1 MTSRRVNPGGVARR
15 DKPGGSSNVQAAFAM
30 RMSYNCAVPP
40 ERNDRTEEARLFMRT
55 DKKIGQILVD
65 LKVLS
70 HFDVE
75 RILESVRKR
84 RRHQKFGQMARDMGL
99 AREEE
104 ILAALAVQMELLP
117 GIKRL
122 TLKQILQQLQ
132 AETTS

>member
-1 MTSRRVNPGGVARR
+1 
-15 DKPGGSSNVQAAFAM
+15 
-30 RMSYNCAVPP
+30 
-40 ERNDRTEEARLFMRT
+40 MRT
-55 DKKIGQILVD
+55 DKKIGQILVE
-65 LKVLS
+65 LKVLN
-70 HFDVE
+70 HFDID

-117 GIKRL
+117 GIRRL

-132 AETTS
+132 AEMTS

>member
-1 MTSRRVNPGGVARR
+1 MHA
-15 DKPGGSSNVQAAFAM
+15 
-30 RMSYNCAVPP
+30 
-40 ERNDRTEEARLFMRT
+40 